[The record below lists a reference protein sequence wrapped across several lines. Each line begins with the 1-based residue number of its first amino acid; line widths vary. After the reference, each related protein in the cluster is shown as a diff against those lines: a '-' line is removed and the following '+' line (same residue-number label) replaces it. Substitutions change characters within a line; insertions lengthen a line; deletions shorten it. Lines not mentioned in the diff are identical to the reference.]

1 MSAAYVSM
9 AGEAFDRREVSQ
21 VTTAVKMGTDALSR
35 FEVPLYTVAEAARYL
50 DVPES
55 TLRTW
60 THGYRRQADGRPD
73 VLGAP
78 VLTAMSRRGR
88 NGPVIPF
95 VGLAEGLVLTAMRR
109 SGVPLQRIR
118 PALTRLESDLG
129 LQHALASRRLYTDG
143 AEVLFDY
150 AEHGA
155 DPAAARAAREL
166 VVVRNDQ
173 RVFNEIVES
182 YLSRVEFGADGYAR
196 LIRLPAYEVA
206 ELVVDPERGFG
217 QPVFARG
224 GARLEDALSLFR
236 AGESLDVVSNEYGM
250 PVDELEDAV
259 RIATRVA
266 A

>member
-1 MSAAYVSM
+1 MTKAPTTG
-9 AGEAFDRREVSQ
+9 AGVLGHFD
-21 VTTAVKMGTDALSR
+21 
-35 FEVPLYTVAEAARYL
+35 VPLYTVAEAARYL

-60 THGYRRQADGRPD
+60 THGYRRHADGRPD
-73 VLGAP
+73 VLGAA
-78 VLTAMSRRGR
+78 VLTAVSKRSRS
-88 NGPVIPF
+88 GPVIPF

-118 PALTRLESDLG
+118 PALARLGSELG

-150 AEHGA
+150 AEHGE
-155 DPAAARAAREL
+155 DPAAARAASEL

-224 GARLEDALSLFR
+224 GARLEDALSMFR
-236 AGESLDVVSNEYGM
+236 AGESLEVVAGEYGM

>member
-1 MSAAYVSM
+1 MRL
-9 AGEAFDRREVSQ
+9 ERREVSR
-21 VTTAVKMGTDALSR
+21 VTTAVKTGTDALGR
-35 FEVPLYTVAEAARYL
+35 FDVPLYTVAEAARYL

-60 THGYRRQADGRPD
+60 THGYRRRAGDRAD

-88 NGPVIPF
+88 SGPVIPF

-118 PALTRLESDLG
+118 PALTRLESELG

-150 AEHGA
+150 AEHGD
-155 DPAAARAAREL
+155 DPAAARAASEL

-224 GARLEDALSLFR
+224 GARLEDALSMFR
-236 AGESLDVVSNEYGM
+236 AGESLDVVADEYGM